1 MKSVIFVSGVYG
13 VGKSTLCNA
22 VAHKCHLESYSSSD
36 LISDVNGEIYGA
48 NKKVKNKISNQ
59 NILIE
64 RVDQKLKSH
73 NLVILAG
80 HFCIL
85 GKEGNVEILPLKT
98 YEELH
103 ISSII
108 LLETNPVVI
117 INHLKK
123 RDGKHYSKMLIE
135 EFLHTERSCA
145 KKVSDTL
152 KVPLFIHNMNYSD
165 RDVVENCSFLK
176 EVYGEDTIRY

>member
-22 VAHKCHLESYSSSD
+22 VAHKCHLESYSAGD

-117 INHLKK
+117 INH
-123 RDGKHYSKMLIE
+123 
-135 EFLHTERSCA
+135 
-145 KKVSDTL
+145 
-152 KVPLFIHNMNYSD
+152 
-165 RDVVENCSFLK
+165 
-176 EVYGEDTIRY
+176 

>member
-64 RVDQKLKSH
+64 RVDQKLKKSQLS
-73 NLVILAG
+73 N
-80 HFCIL
+80 
-85 GKEGNVEILPLKT
+85 
-98 YEELH
+98 
-103 ISSII
+103 IS
-108 LLETNPVVI
+108 
-117 INHLKK
+117 
-123 RDGKHYSKMLIE
+123 GA
-135 EFLHTERSCA
+135 FLHFREGRQC
-145 KKVSDTL
+145 
-152 KVPLFIHNMNYSD
+152 
-165 RDVVENCSFLK
+165 
-176 EVYGEDTIRY
+176 